1 MDQKLRNRSWD
12 KVEKKLRHSE
22 HPYCRHPNIKY
33 LVCMGSVMTQIFLWY
48 TMDVQSDSRHLTPC
62 DGCGICSLSD
72 TSCPTQLSVPLLL
85 QLSYFSDIL
94 QTSGRT
100 PDIWCC
106 MMAVVFVHFRTPHT
120 QLSQVFLC
128 FPFCY
133 DSYFSN
139 IPQTSGWLQMS
150 DSARWLWHFFIIGQ
164 LTPNLAECSDAF
176 PFHNV
181 SPFLF
186 PDLFS

>member
-72 TSCPTQLSVPLLL
+72 TSCPTQLSVPMFSLLL

-94 QTSGRT
+94 RTS
-100 PDIWCC
+100 DAAW
-106 MMAVVFVHFRTPHT
+106 
-120 QLSQVFLC
+120 
-128 FPFCY
+128 
-133 DSYFSN
+133 
-139 IPQTSGWLQMS
+139 
-150 DSARWLWHFFIIGQ
+150 WLWCLFIFRH
-164 LTPNLAECSDAF
+164 LAPNLAKCSYVF
-176 PFHNV
+176 PFV
-181 SPFLF
+181 MTRIFLQYTTDIWLT
-186 PDLFS
+186 PDVQLCTMAVAFFHYWTTRTQFGWVFWSFSFS